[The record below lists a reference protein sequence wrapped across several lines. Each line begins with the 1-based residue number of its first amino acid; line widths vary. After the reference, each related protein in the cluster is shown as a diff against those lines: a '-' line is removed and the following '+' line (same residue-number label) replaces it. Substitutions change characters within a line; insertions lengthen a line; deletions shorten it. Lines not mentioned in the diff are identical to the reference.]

1 MPDCQKNEAYVFSF
15 CVKKKK
21 KTQHRLCMFIKLSD
35 NVTACISRSLNAIEL
50 Y

>member
-15 CVKKKK
+15 CKKNEKI
-21 KTQHRLCMFIKLSD
+21 QHRLCMFIKLSD